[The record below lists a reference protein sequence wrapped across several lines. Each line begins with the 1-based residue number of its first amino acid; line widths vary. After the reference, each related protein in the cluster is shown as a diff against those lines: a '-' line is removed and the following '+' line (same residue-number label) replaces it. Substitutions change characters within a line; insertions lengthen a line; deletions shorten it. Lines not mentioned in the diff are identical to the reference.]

1 MKYTRKQ
8 VTVRALEA
16 AARAYERCAQW
27 VRSASPSAQQR
38 IEEEVSEAARR
49 TGPPL
54 GSAVLAEARKR
65 KELIYFYATRKD

>member
-27 VRSASPSAQQR
+27 VRSADPSVQQR
-38 IEEEVSEAARR
+38 IEEEVRKLRAELARR
-49 TGPPL
+49 SEVP
-54 GSAVLAEARKR
+54 
-65 KELIYFYATRKD
+65 F

>member
-27 VRSASPSAQQR
+27 VRSAGPGAQQR
-38 IEEEVSEAARR
+38 IEEEVRKLRAELARR
-49 TGPPL
+49 SEVP
-54 GSAVLAEARKR
+54 
-65 KELIYFYATRKD
+65 F

>member
-16 AARAYERCAQW
+16 AARAYERCAHRR
-27 VRSASPSAQQR
+27 RSA
-38 IEEEVSEAARR
+38 EATRR

-54 GSAVLAEARKR
+54 GSAVLTKPE
-65 KELIYFYATRKD
+65 EEVIENYATRKD